1 MIVDTGA
8 NVTIMR
14 EDIAQQRNE
23 KIIWTPPCVTLQTV
37 TGDKIPIIGKMNIKI
52 TFGNNAYSYTVY
64 VAKITDNFILGLDF
78 LEKYDFILDFKDSSL
93 HSTTEDVTLFR
104 KGGYTDQEKNFRLGV
119 LEFPD
124 FENFPKGVLLAST
137 LVDITKEAIPVR
149 CANVSDKQKIIK
161 KGKVLATCTPVTY
174 LERSSFQTSN
184 VSSENLTEDL
194 LKTTELTQKQRSA
207 AEKMLREFKEL
218 FPKSS
223 EEFGRTN
230 LTKHRIDTGNHPP
243 IKQHPRRLPFA
254 KVEEVKDLL
263 KDMQA
268 KGIIEPSTSPW
279 ASPIILVRKK
289 DGSTRFCVDYR
300 RLNDITK
307 KDSYPLP
314 RIDDILDT
322 LSGNV
327 WFSTLDLKS
336 GYWQVEMDPL
346 DREKTAF
353 TTSGQGLWQF
363 KVTPF
368 GLSNAPATFERLM
381 ETVLRG
387 LSPEACVIYLDDII
401 IVGRDF
407 EEQPNNLRKVLE
419 KLKQAN
425 LKLNPAKCNLFRR
438 EVSYLGHIISA
449 EGVRTDP
456 RKVAVVKEWSQPRN
470 VHELRSILGLC
481 TYYRRFVKGFSLIA
495 RPLHR
500 LTEHKRPF
508 VWSEECEVAFTSLK
522 EVLTSAPILS
532 YPDPDKQF
540 ILDTD
545 ASHANVGAVLSQ
557 EIDGQERVIAY
568 WTLLLPH
575 YLSIT
580 YPTRPGLKMEM
591 NMEMEMNSTPNSTP
605 ANSPIPYPQGE
616 SPWMARRKF
625 AMEME
630 TYSSGLDEE
639 EMLPKIRSLHD
650 VSFGSKGKENRN
662 MEWYTEAENML
673 EKIKLYQTAQER
685 LSSTNVPLEKSELTT
700 EERDVNIE
708 VDAEDE
714 SDIYDMMEKWIL
726 KKEKGREPHTQV
738 DQMA

>member
-14 EDIAQQRNE
+14 EDIAQQLND
-23 KIIWTPPCVTLQTV
+23 KIIWTTPCVTLQTV

-52 TFGNNAYSYTVY
+52 TFGNNANSHTVY
-64 VAKITDNFILGLDF
+64 VAKIKDNFILGLAF
-78 LEKYDFILDFKDSSL
+78 LEKYNFILDFKDNSL

-104 KGGYTDQEKNFRLGV
+104 KGISEIKPCYRIIASSDFTIPARQELILKGYTDQEKNFRLGV
-119 LEFPD
+119 LEFPY
-124 FENFPKGVLLAST
+124 FENFPKGVLVAST

-149 CANVSDKQKIIK
+149 CANVSDKPKIIK
-161 KGKVLATCTPVTY
+161 KGEVLATCTPVTCV
-174 LERSSFQTSN
+174 ERSSFQTSN

-230 LTKHRIDTGNHPP
+230 LTKHRIDTGNHLP

-254 KVEEVKDLL
+254 KVEEV
-263 KDMQA
+263 
-268 KGIIEPSTSPW
+268 
-279 ASPIILVRKK
+279 
-289 DGSTRFCVDYR
+289 
-300 RLNDITK
+300 
-307 KDSYPLP
+307 
-314 RIDDILDT
+314 
-322 LSGNV
+322 
-327 WFSTLDLKS
+327 
-336 GYWQVEMDPL
+336 EMDPV

-353 TTSGQGLWQF
+353 TTNGQGLWQF
-363 KVTPF
+363 KVMPF
-368 GLSNAPATFERLM
+368 GLCNAPATFERLM

-387 LSPEACVIYLDDII
+387 LSPEACLIYLDDII
-401 IVGRDF
+401 IVERDF
-407 EEQPNNLRKVLE
+407 EEQLNNLRKVLE

-456 RKVAVVKEWSQPRN
+456 RKVAAVKEWSQPRN
-470 VHELRSILGLC
+470 VHELRSFLGLC

-522 EVLTSAPILS
+522 EALTSAPILS

-568 WTLLLPH
+568 WTEMKYGKTVPVVRQ
-575 YLSIT
+575 IT
-580 YPTRPGLKMEM
+580 ASATSHLD
-591 NMEMEMNSTPNSTP
+591 
-605 ANSPIPYPQGE
+605 
-616 SPWMARRKF
+616 PW
-625 AMEME
+625 
-630 TYSSGLDEE
+630 SDEE
-639 EMLPKIRSLHD
+639 VREAQMKDPDLKPIIERMESSSVRPYWQDISSLSPGIKRFKRLQRVIYVAVNLRKLSKIIPILRQ
-650 VSFGSKGKENRN
+650 KN
-662 MEWYTEAENML
+662 
-673 EKIKLYQTAQER
+673 
-685 LSSTNVPLEKSELTT
+685 TT
-700 EERDVNIE
+700 
-708 VDAEDE
+708 
-714 SDIYDMMEKWIL
+714 
-726 KKEKGREPHTQV
+726 
-738 DQMA
+738 